1 MAKFIYRMQ
10 GILNVKEKMESQ
22 AKNNFAI
29 ANAHL
34 NEETDKLNMLFF
46 RKEGYERELERLYK
60 DVLDI
65 GEISKTQDAVENI
78 KYQIQIQQ
86 IQVKEAERLV
96 EEARL
101 KLTEAVL
108 ERKTHDKLK
117 ERQFEEFLAQEAA
130 NESKEIDELVS
141 YRYGQKE
148 EG

>member
-1 MAKFIYRMQ
+1 MAKFVYRMQ

-22 AKNNFAI
+22 AKNEFAI

-34 NEETDKLNMLFF
+34 NEEVEKLDILVL
-46 RKEGYERELERLYK
+46 RKEGYERDLERLYK
-60 DVLDI
+60 DILDVN
-65 GEISKTQDAVENI
+65 EISKTQNAIENI
-78 KYQIQIQQ
+78 KYQIRLQQ
-86 IQVKEAERLV
+86 IAVRDAELKV
-96 EEARL
+96 EKARE
-101 KLTEAVL
+101 KLTDAML

-117 ERQFEEFLAQEAA
+117 EKQFEEFLAQEAA